1 MIDSTGPPG
10 ETQSLFFKIRLLRPP
25 ASSESFETS
34 EAEASTCDEN
44 INNSTLAFDSCST
57 VTKSMGKFPTK
68 PLPPPFPLWRERLL
82 FSLAFN
88 FA

>member
-10 ETQSLFFKIRLLRPP
+10 ETQSLFFKIRLLYPP

-68 PLPPPFPLWRERLL
+68 PLPPPFPLCARATIVFLS
-82 FSLAFN
+82 F
-88 FA
+88 